1 MDLGRDWLGVARI
14 PAFPSHRALL
24 ADPAIRLKEL
34 DFEIENTDQVKDI
47 KGIGKNTLARIKEV
61 LENGYLKG
69 IQKSDEI
76 QDKMKTDF
84 NPKTFLTN
92 RIFKNWQLSNLD
104 KINSALSN
112 SKLSSDLWV
121 FFIVLYL

>member
-1 MDLGRDWLGVARI
+1 MNEVMIKEFEALANQSKNTEGNSFRVR
-14 PAFPSHRALL
+14 SHFKVLK
-24 ADPAIRLKEL
+24 ILKEL

-76 QDKMKTDF
+76 QDKMKTLKD
-84 NPKTFLTN
+84 LE
-92 RIFKNWQLSNLD
+92 RITGIGPVKAKNYLI
-104 KINSALSN
+104 KICLL
-112 SKLSSDLWV
+112 KK
-121 FFIVLYL
+121 Y